1 MLKPSIHA
9 GFGIFGLCNW
19 RCRSDMQTL
28 KNYRIKRRKTAFE
41 PSCLFFLKENEH
53 RYCKYDKIWF
63 PLNCINPCA
72 FRHDWVTKK
81 MSPNFFLV
89 FMRVCGLFG
98 GKTGEPFHR
107 RCPKSPAPLKA
118 GKAEF
123 PPDSF
128 RLEAPFLFIRIF
140 LRRRDVVWFY
150 LIWEICEPSAESQTK
165 RSKII

>member
-1 MLKPSIHA
+1 MECLSFIPSSFMLKPSIHA

-81 MSPNFFLV
+81 MSPNFFQYS
-89 FMRVCGLFG
+89 CGFAGFL
-98 GKTGEPFHR
+98 EQN
-107 RCPKSPAPLKA
+107 PKN
-118 GKAEF
+118 GF
-123 PPDSF
+123 TV
-128 RLEAPFLFIRIF
+128 
-140 LRRRDVVWFY
+140 DV
-150 LIWEICEPSAESQTK
+150 QTAN
-165 RSKII
+165 RSKIRHSGAFA

>member
-41 PSCLFFLKENEH
+41 PSCPFFLKENEH

-81 MSPNFFLV
+81 MSPNFFYYSCGFAGFLEEKPGNRFTV
-89 FMRVCGLFG
+89 DVQRVPRHS
-98 GKTGEPFHR
+98 KQEKR
-107 RCPKSPAPLKA
+107 
-118 GKAEF
+118 
-123 PPDSF
+123 SF
-128 RLEAPFLFIRIF
+128 RLIRSGWKLHFCLFGFFCAGETWYGFI
-140 LRRRDVVWFY
+140 
-150 LIWEICEPSAESQTK
+150 
-165 RSKII
+165 